1 MASSSF
7 VQKAYIAFF
16 NRPADRE
23 GFDHWRNHTGPDQDL
38 LDLFA
43 QSKEYLSDFAGKSY
57 RETIKII
64 YQNLFGRPPENDG
77 WNYWETQMKNG
88 WVTVGNAAYN
98 IMNGAQGTDLTA
110 INTKTSLAFSFTE
123 ELNTAQKIDA
133 YAKAGNNKVGHL
145 AKEWLAY
152 LANTDL
158 SNHDATN
165 TMHNLI
171 GDLVAA
177 NVNYTPPPQND
188 TILIDTW
195 LNGYT
200 PTQHTLSAT
209 QETHTTVIWN
219 VRGGN
224 GTVKVNNFD
233 TTSQAGRDY
242 IDFRNYNAVGFAV
255 ATDTANGTDYYS
267 DGNTVNTYQNWR
279 TIFKLPQIN
288 DVMDRGGRDKYIV
301 ALSRETTSTTKYKVD
316 LWEVEWDFDDWHP
329 ELDHERT
336 VGYIDIGCEIDASVI
351 ANCILF

>member
-152 LANTDL
+152 LANPDL
-158 SNHDATN
+158 SAADYNHDATN
-165 TMHNLI
+165 MMHNLI
-171 GDLVAA
+171 DNLVAA
-177 NVNYTPPPQND
+177 NTNYTPPPQND

-209 QETHTTVIWN
+209 QDTHTTIIWKAL
-219 VRGGN
+219 GGK

-242 IDFRNYNAVGFAV
+242 IDFRHYDAVGFAA
-255 ATDTANGTDYYS
+255 ATDTANGTGYYS
-267 DGNTVNTYQNWR
+267 NGNAVTTYHNWR
-279 TIFKLPQIN
+279 TTFKLPEMN
-288 DVMDRGGRDKYIV
+288 VGDKYI
-301 ALSRETTSTTKYKVD
+301 ALSRETTSTTRYMVD
-316 LWEVEWDFDDWHP
+316 LWEVEWEVDDRHL
-329 ELDHERT
+329 ELDHVKT

-351 ANCILF
+351 TNCILF